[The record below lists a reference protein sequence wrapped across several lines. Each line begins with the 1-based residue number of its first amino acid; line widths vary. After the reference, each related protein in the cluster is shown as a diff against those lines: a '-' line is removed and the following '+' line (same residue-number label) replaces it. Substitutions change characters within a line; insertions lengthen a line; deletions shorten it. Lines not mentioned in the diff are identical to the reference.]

1 MTMNPEASPRMA
13 TQLDERATEIYAHL
27 FQALADPTRLAVLQ
41 HLSYGEHRVR
51 DLVEHVGLAQS
62 TVSKHVAFLLEC
74 GLVTLRP
81 EGRSS
86 WYALA
91 EPDATAGLVDA
102 AEALLRAT
110 GTRATLCAH
119 LRRPRPV
126 TDVAVAG

>member
-1 MTMNPEASPRMA
+1 MTMDAA
-13 TQLDERATEIYAHL
+13 TVEREPVELDARATEIYAHL

-51 DLVEHVGLAQS
+51 DLVDHVGLAQS

-74 GLVTLRP
+74 GLVTVRP
-81 EGRSS
+81 QGRAS

-91 EPDATAGLVDA
+91 EPDATAVLITA
-102 AEALLRAT
+102 AESLLHAT

-119 LRRPRPV
+119 LRRPRPIA
-126 TDVAVAG
+126 DAAAAG